1 MKHIILPIVLALS
14 LPGCATFPT
23 APVDVANQTKLD
35 EQAALAI
42 ELAYQ
47 AAALAVSTAADLGV
61 LKGANASKTAE
72 IDRKAFSAVKSVRA
86 AYDAGNSDS
95 YAAALVTARAEIAAL
110 LAAVK

>member
-1 MKHIILPIVLALS
+1 MKHIILPIILALS

-61 LKGANASKTAE
+61 LKGANASKAAE
-72 IDRKAFSAVKSVRA
+72 IDRKAYRAVQAVRT
-86 AYDAGNSDS
+86 AYDSGNATS
-95 YAAALVTARAEIAAL
+95 YAAAAISARAEIAAL